1 MNFTMSPE
9 QMDKNRK
16 DLNHNDFKKNSQA
29 LNLAVLIITHYHNK
43 DRPKIPVPPCFID
56 LI

>member
-1 MNFTMSPE
+1 
-9 QMDKNRK
+9 MDKNRK
-16 DLNHNDFKKNSQA
+16 NLNHNDFKKNSRA
-29 LNLAVLIITHYHNK
+29 LHLAVLILTHYHNK